1 MFEHSSTSSSPGV
14 VPSLAAVYDR
24 RRNNFD
30 VLRFGLATAV
40 IWSHCYAL
48 AGRSMDPVFALTGQI
63 DAGSLAVEAFFVL
76 SGFLITQSWDGD
88 PDLRSFATKRTL
100 RLVPAL
106 VAALVFG
113 TLVVGPLATTVPV
126 SEYLQAGST
135 WAHFGGVALHRHLAS
150 PLLFPDN
157 PVPNQLNASLWSLRY
172 EILCYAVVA
181 LVGARVSARW
191 SFVSPA
197 IMGGALAAHALLAGL
212 GANPGGV
219 AITFARLVA
228 AFFAGSALYALR
240 RRVPFSPLLAAGA
253 AAALAAAAL
262 IGGLRFVF
270 PLAGAYLLLFLACWP
285 ALPLQGFGRYGDF
298 SYGLYVFAYP
308 LQQWI
313 VQAAG
318 TSISM
323 PVFFAAAFSA
333 TLVLA
338 VLSWRFIEAPS
349 LARKPRRAS
358 ARMAE
363 APCPTGPAWPVT
375 SPGGS

>member
-1 MFEHSSTSSSPGV
+1 MPDRGKI
-14 VPSLAAVYDR
+14 PSLAEVYDR

-30 VLRFGLATAV
+30 VLRFSLATAV

-48 AGRSMDPVFALTGQI
+48 AGRPMDPVFALTGQV

-88 PDLRSFATKRTL
+88 PNLRSFTTKRAL

-113 TLVVGPLATTVPV
+113 ALVVGPLATTGPV
-126 SEYLQAGST
+126 LDYLQAGST

-150 PLLFPDN
+150 PLLFADN

-181 LVGARVSARW
+181 LIGARVSARW
-191 SFVSPA
+191 SIVSPVL
-197 IMGGALAAHALLAGL
+197 MGGALAGHVLLTWL
-212 GANPGGV
+212 GANPAGV
-219 AITFARLVA
+219 AVTLARLVA
-228 AFFAGSALYALR
+228 SFFAGSTVYALR
-240 RRVPFSPLLAAGA
+240 RRVPYTPLLAAGA
-253 AAALAAAAL
+253 AAALTAAAL
-262 IGGLRFVF
+262 IGGLRFMF

-308 LQQWI
+308 LQQSI

-318 TSISM
+318 TAISM
-323 PVFFAAAFSA
+323 PLYFGLAFGA

-338 VLSWRFIEAPS
+338 VLSWHFIEAPS
-349 LARKPRRAS
+349 LARKPRRVP
-358 ARMAE
+358 ARMADT
-363 APCPTGPAWPVT
+363 PCPTGPAWPVT

>member
-1 MFEHSSTSSSPGV
+1 
-14 VPSLAAVYDR
+14 LADVYDR

-48 AGRSMDPVFALTGQI
+48 AGRPMDPVFALTGQI

-76 SGFLITQSWDGD
+76 SGFLITQSWDSD
-88 PDLRSFATKRTL
+88 PDLRTFTAKRAL

-106 VAALVFG
+106 VAALIFG
-113 TLVVGPLATTVPV
+113 ALVVGPLAATVPV
-126 SEYLQAGST
+126 RDYLGARST
-135 WAHFGGVALHRHLAS
+135 WAHFDGVALHRHLAS
-150 PLLFPDN
+150 PLLFADN

-172 EILCYAVVA
+172 EILCYGVVA
-181 LVGARVSARW
+181 LVGSALRVRW
-191 SFVSPA
+191 SIVAPA
-197 IMGGALAAHALLAGL
+197 LLGGALAAHVLLAAL
-212 GANPGGV
+212 GADPASV
-219 AITFARLVA
+219 AMTMARLVA
-228 AFFAGSALYALR
+228 AFFAGGTLYALR
-240 RRVPFSPLLAAGA
+240 RRVPFTPRVAAGA
-253 AAALAAAAL
+253 AAALAVAAL
-262 IGGLRFVF
+262 IGGLRLVF
-270 PLAGAYLLLFLACWP
+270 PLAGAYLLLFLACSP

-308 LQQWI
+308 LQQSI
-313 VQAAG
+313 VQYAG

-323 PVFFAAAFSA
+323 PVFFGVAFTV

-338 VLSWRFIEAPS
+338 VLSWHFIEAPS

-358 ARMAE
+358 ARTAE
-363 APCPTGPAWPVT
+363 TPCPTGAAWPVT

>member
-1 MFEHSSTSSSPGV
+1 VADSHVSDRGKI
-14 VPSLAAVYDR
+14 PSLAEVYDR

-48 AGRSMDPVFALTGQI
+48 AGRPMDPVFAFTGQV

-88 PDLRSFATKRTL
+88 PNLRSFTTKRAL

-113 TLVVGPLATTVPV
+113 ALVVGPLATVGPV
-126 SEYLQAGST
+126 LDYLAAGST

-150 PLLFPDN
+150 PLLFADN

-181 LVGARVSARW
+181 LIGARVSARW
-191 SFVSPA
+191 SIVSPVL
-197 IMGGALAAHALLAGL
+197 MGGALGGHVLLTWL
-212 GANPGGV
+212 GANPAGV
-219 AITFARLVA
+219 AVTLARLVA
-228 AFFAGSALYALR
+228 SFFAGSTVYALR
-240 RRVPFSPLLAAGA
+240 RRVPYTPLLAAGA
-253 AAALAAAAL
+253 AAALTAAAL
-262 IGGLRFVF
+262 IGGLRFMF
-270 PLAGAYLLLFLACWP
+270 PLAGGYLLLFLACWP

-308 LQQWI
+308 LQQSI

-318 TSISM
+318 TAISM
-323 PVFFAAAFSA
+323 PLYFGLAFGA

-338 VLSWRFIEAPS
+338 VLSWHFIEAPS
-349 LARKPRRAS
+349 LARKPRRVP

-363 APCPTGPAWPVT
+363 TPCPTGPAWPVT